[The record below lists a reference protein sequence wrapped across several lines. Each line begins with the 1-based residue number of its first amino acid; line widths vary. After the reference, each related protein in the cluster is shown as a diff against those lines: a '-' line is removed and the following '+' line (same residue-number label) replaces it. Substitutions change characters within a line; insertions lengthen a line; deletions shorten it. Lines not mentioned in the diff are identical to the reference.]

1 MNPNF
6 YSRRELLRQVGMGMG
21 TLGLGALL
29 GRDALGATGKVTGLN
44 DRLNPLSPLQ
54 PEYRARAKRVIHIF
68 ANGGPSQ
75 VDTFDYKPMLAK
87 YDGKELPG
95 DGLKTERKTG
105 AAMRSPFEFRQYGES
120 GQWISD
126 LFPHVAESADDLC
139 IINSMHANVPN
150 HEPSLML
157 MNC

>member
-75 VDTFDYKPMLAK
+75 VDT
-87 YDGKELPG
+87 
-95 DGLKTERKTG
+95 
-105 AAMRSPFEFRQYGES
+105 
-120 GQWISD
+120 
-126 LFPHVAESADDLC
+126 
-139 IINSMHANVPN
+139 
-150 HEPSLML
+150 
-157 MNC
+157 